1 MINFK
6 LLKVL
11 ICKFASVRR
20 RALKKILEMNKTVI
34 IIPSRMSAI
43 RLKGKPLL
51 EINNLPIICHVVKRA
66 KETGIGKVIVATED
80 KEILT
85 AVKKNDGEAILTGN
99 HKTGTDRLFE
109 AFQKLKITDTEFV
122 INLQGDEPMIN
133 PKDIINLN
141 NLMIKNNSDIGTL
154 ASEIK
159 EDSILNNENIVKVIT
174 KEKLENNKFTKALNF
189 SRKNLSNKNY
199 NIYHHI
205 GIYAYKVSILE
216 KFINF
221 NQTKNEV
228 ENRLEQFRALDNNIT
243 IMVALAKSSPI
254 GIDTKEDYIAIKK
267 IMEYKS

>member
-99 HKTGTDRLFE
+99 HKTGTDRIFE
-109 AFQKLKITDTEFV
+109 AFQKLKITDTEYV

-221 NQTKNEV
+221 DQTKNEV
-228 ENRLEQFRALDNNIT
+228 ENRLEQLRALDNNIT